1 MTEENRLN
9 GSALKTSSG
18 STRTELRHVLIV
30 DDDPGDVFLIQQALR
45 ICHKNV
51 RTDAV
56 GDGIEALKFLRQE
69 GRYSDRPTP
78 HFVFLDL
85 NMPRMNGHETLIE
98 LRADETLKSLPVIVL
113 TTSESKVDIRKAYA
127 EQATCFVNKPLELD
141 ALTTM
146 VEHLGRFWFDVVRY
160 PD

>member
-1 MTEENRLN
+1 MTEQNRLN
-9 GSALKTSSG
+9 GTALKTSNG

-45 ICHKNV
+45 SCHENV

-56 GDGIEALKFLRQE
+56 GDGVEALKFLRQE
-69 GRYSDRPTP
+69 DRYSDRPTP

-85 NMPRMNGHETLIE
+85 NMPRMNGHETLVE
-98 LRADETLKSLPVIVL
+98 LRADKRLKSLPVIVL
-113 TTSESKVDIRKAYA
+113 TTSESKADIRKAYD

-141 ALTTM
+141 ALTAM
-146 VEHLGRFWFDVVRY
+146 VKYLGTFWFDIVRY